1 MRDRNRRVT
10 YATAE
15 DAYHAFVDHNRRKPY
30 QCGICGRDITDP
42 YHQPALPGT
51 LAVVAS
57 RNEEPE
63 PVALAPEEKPEAQ
76 MSLF

>member
-15 DAYHAFVDHNRRKPY
+15 DAYHAFIDMSKRRPY
-30 QCGICGRDITDP
+30 QCGIRGRDITDP
-42 YHQPALPGT
+42 YHQPSLPGT
-51 LAVVAS
+51 VATVAS

-63 PVALAPEEKPEAQ
+63 RVWEPEPEPERQ
-76 MSLF
+76 MQLF

>member
-15 DAYHAFVDHNRRKPY
+15 DAYHAFVDHSRRKPY

-42 YHQPALPGT
+42 YHQPSLPGT
-51 LAVVAS
+51 VAVVTS
-57 RNEEPE
+57 RIEEPE
-63 PVALAPEEKPEAQ
+63 PVEFEPERERQ
-76 MSLF
+76 MQLF